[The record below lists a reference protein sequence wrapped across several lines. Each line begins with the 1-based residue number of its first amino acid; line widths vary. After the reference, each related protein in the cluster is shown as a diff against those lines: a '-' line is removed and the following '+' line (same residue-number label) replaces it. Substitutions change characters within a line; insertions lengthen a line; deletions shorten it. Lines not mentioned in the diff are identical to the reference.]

1 MSKRHNAM
9 NKVEVDRVRGEHP
22 DEEESIH
29 QYRTLGLLALT
40 RGERRYHYYHFNISQ
55 YTIYLAIGDMPFK
68 LPAIYTERVLAL
80 ATPPFHKN
88 YNVSGLLARNLT
100 PPYVS
105 NRAEVEHVDLASL
118 GPSAMPVLILCSD
131 GLVDLY
137 SRRSKGE
144 DIAHS
149 VQSWITA
156 LTYEGRDNLALDL
169 LWDALGG
176 NCGIEASSK
185 IIRGMSNKRVD
196 DTTVM
201 VLQL

>member
-1 MSKRHNAM
+1 
-9 NKVEVDRVRGEHP
+9 
-22 DEEESIH
+22 
-29 QYRTLGLLALT
+29 
-40 RGERRYHYYHFNISQ
+40 
-55 YTIYLAIGDMPFK
+55 MPFK
-68 LPAIYTERVLAL
+68 LPPIYTERVLAL

-88 YNVSGLLARNLT
+88 YNVSNLLARNLT

-137 SRRSKGE
+137 SRRSKME
-144 DIAHS
+144 DIAQA

-156 LTYEGRDNLALDL
+156 STCEGRDNLAADL

-176 NCGIEASSK
+176 NGGIEASSK